1 MKNERG
7 ITLISLA
14 ITIVVMFIL
23 AGVAVYEAV
32 INDGGV
38 VNDVREETS
47 KQQEMIQEEKDKMNT
62 VLKEQE
68 EDWGIS

>member
-38 VNDVREETS
+38 VNEVREETS
-47 KQQEMIQEEKDKMNT
+47 KQQEMLQEEKDKMNT

>member
-23 AGVAVYEAV
+23 AGVAIYEAV

-38 VNDVREETS
+38 VNEVKEETS
-47 KQQEMIQEEKDKMNT
+47 KQQEMVQEEKDKMNT

>member
-38 VNDVREETS
+38 VNEVREETS

>member
-23 AGVAVYEAV
+23 AGVAIYEAV

-38 VNDVREETS
+38 VNEVKEET
-47 KQQEMIQEEKDKMNT
+47 
-62 VLKEQE
+62 
-68 EDWGIS
+68 

>member
-38 VNDVREETS
+38 VNEVREETS

-62 VLKEQE
+62 VLKQQE